1 MNESRSRFLPMLAP
15 IAATALAAVGVVLG
29 WPMPMVLGAVVAS
42 AAAWITH
49 ALWSTHP
56 AEASPEQQKLL
67 AEQQEVLA
75 ELREFITR
83 EVGGAHNEL
92 NRSRTLIREAVGQ
105 LNGSFRSME
114 EQSRQQRD
122 MITNLVEKDG
132 AGSPGVKKFADAAGA
147 LMGTLTQVLADD
159 SRESVRTVQTID
171 EMVQRLDEV
180 FDLLNDL
187 KAMAEQAG
195 KLAADAGKQ
204 SSANGDARKA
214 LALLADEVRNLAEHS
229 TSFNDRVRSLVNNS
243 KAVVGRVRIRVEE
256 AAERGMNTSIEAKTR
271 SDGLIEQAATIS
283 RSLAAGIRMVAE
295 CGSQIR
301 EDVATAVRSLQFE
314 DITAQA
320 LSAANVHLGR
330 LEAINKDATR
340 LQQVL
345 TEAHGS
351 THARLEALE
360 EFSHHLKKAR
370 ESWEKPAHKPVSR
383 TSMKQGSV
391 ELF

>member
-1 MNESRSRFLPMLAP
+1 MNESRNRFLPMLAP
-15 IAATALAAVGVVLG
+15 IAVTGLAAVGVVLG

-42 AAAWITH
+42 AAAWITY
-49 ALWSTHP
+49 ALWSARP
-56 AEASPEQQKLL
+56 AEASPEHQKLL
-67 AEQQEVLA
+67 AEQEQVLA

-171 EMVQRLDEV
+171 EMVQHLDEV

-195 KLAADAGKQ
+195 KLATDAGKQ

-214 LALLADEVRNLAEHS
+214 LAQLADEVRNLAERS
-229 TSFNDRVRSLVNNS
+229 TSFNDRIRSLVNNS

-256 AAERGMNTSIEAKTR
+256 TAEREMNTSIEAKTK
-271 SDGLIEQAATIS
+271 SDGL
-283 RSLAAGIRMVAE
+283 
-295 CGSQIR
+295 
-301 EDVATAVRSLQFE
+301 
-314 DITAQA
+314 
-320 LSAANVHLGR
+320 
-330 LEAINKDATR
+330 
-340 LQQVL
+340 
-345 TEAHGS
+345 
-351 THARLEALE
+351 
-360 EFSHHLKKAR
+360 
-370 ESWEKPAHKPVSR
+370 
-383 TSMKQGSV
+383 
-391 ELF
+391 